1 MKNSTKFTKAT
12 LINAGNF
19 QVSIGTFSSSEIA
32 IISKSSGNFVNLEQI
47 KTSKRLRKVK
57 RLLKSNINSDSTFTF
72 SFMQDDQIDKL
83 IQILKGN

>member
-1 MKNSTKFTKAT
+1 MKNSTKFTKAI